1 MFTAHGRA
9 LALQHLGL
17 ITGVDFVKAADVVT
31 PLQTHQQRV
40 VDRMAEPGRP
50 GLVVAHGVG
59 AGKSL
64 EAIAAQHRLKMPT
77 RAVVPASLQGNYQK
91 ELDKHLT
98 PGSDEPEI
106 RTLQGIARRGKDA
119 LKVPKGQ
126 PGGLLV
132 VDEAHRARDPSS
144 KTYQALRHADADK
157 KMLLTGSPAYNHP
170 VDLSSLVNLAAGESV
185 LPTNKQE
192 FEDRFVQHQK
202 VSPGLWDRLVHGVK
216 PGERASLS
224 HNPELTDALNQ
235 WVDYHANPTN
245 TADFPMRRDETV
257 NVPMS
262 GEQKRV
268 YDTLMGNAPAWI
280 RHKVRAGLPPSK
292 AESEDLNA
300 FMTGIRQTMLS
311 PAPFGASADLEH
323 ATKQQEAY
331 RRLQA
336 SIKENP
342 NHRAVVYSN
351 YLQAGLNPYRQLL
364 EQSHTPYAMF
374 TGDMKQQERQQAVR
388 DYNEGKLRALL
399 VSSAGGEGLDLKG
412 TRQIQLLEPHFNE
425 EKLKQVIGRGIRY
438 QSHADLPEDQR
449 NVAVEHYL
457 SQLPKSVLQRMTGSK
472 RDMSGDQY
480 LQMMSNDKER
490 LNNQLREILQAQTDA
505 RTPPEVQTAPEVR
518 LAPAS

>member
-1 MFTAHGRA
+1 MFANYGRR
-9 LALQHLGL
+9 LALTDLGL
-17 ITGVDFVKAADVVT
+17 MKLADVVT

-40 VDRMAEPGRP
+40 VDRMAEPDRP

-59 AGKSL
+59 AGKTL
-64 EAIAAQHRLKMPT
+64 AAIAAQQRLGLPT
-77 RAVVPASLQGNYQK
+77 RAIVPASLQGNYRK
-91 ELDKHLT
+91 ELEKHLT
-98 PGSDEPEI
+98 PDSAEPEI

-119 LKVPKGQ
+119 LRGGHGQ
-126 PGGLLV
+126 GGGLDV
-132 VDEAHRARDPSS
+132 IDEAHRARDPSS
-144 KTYQALRHADADK
+144 RTYQALKSSDAEK
-157 KMLLTGSPAYNHP
+157 RMLLTGSPAYNHP
-170 VDLSSLVNLAAGESV
+170 SDLSSLVNLAAGENV
-185 LPTNKQE
+185 LPTNKRE
-192 FEDRFVQHQK
+192 FEDRYVNYQK

-224 HNPELTDALNQ
+224 RNPELTDALNH
-235 WVDYHANPTN
+235 WVDYHANPTD
-245 TADFPMRRDETV
+245 TADFPTRRDETI

-262 GEQKRV
+262 NEQKRV

-280 RHKVRAGLPPSK
+280 RYKVRAGLPPSK

-323 ATKQQEAY
+323 STKQQAAFK
-331 RRLQA
+331 RLQSA
-336 SIKENP
+336 IEANP
-342 NHRAVVYSN
+342 EHRAVVYSN

-374 TGDMKQQERQQAVR
+374 TGDMKPAERLQAVK

-438 QSHADLPEDQR
+438 QSHSHLPEDQR

-457 SQLPKSVLQRMTGSK
+457 SQMPKSVLQRLTGSK

-480 LQMMSNDKER
+480 LQMMSDDKER
-490 LNNQLREILQAQTDA
+490 LNNQLREILQEQTDA
-505 RTPPEVQTAPEVR
+505 RTPPAEVA
-518 LAPAS
+518 